1 MNSTA
6 RSFMNPIFQRTAVAI
21 AMAAACATASA
32 QLPQF
37 TLDPSAVGLNGTS
50 FTADN
55 VLISDYSTVRFDGA
69 GGFTDSGFLSVSA
82 AQLGGTTFTPT
93 GLNSTY
99 GLYFAFNGSGTTS
112 LGDPSMTNTSGSF
125 TNLDFQLYGYNGT
138 ASFGFNGANDP
149 TTTAPMDKLL
159 ASGSLVPG
167 TGSVATL
174 VSGSKFVPTAA
185 ATLTFQTA
193 AGSNGFFADPQP
205 FYDLAFAAFTNT
217 TSQVTPFVGG
227 FRIEQGGGAFNFAS
241 TPPIPEPE
249 TYALMLAGLAAVG
262 FVARRRR
269 SA

>member
-1 MNSTA
+1 MSQSLTA
-6 RSFMNPIFQRTAVAI
+6 HLRRTAVTLA
-21 AMAAACATASA
+21 AAAACASASA

-37 TLDPSAVGLNGTS
+37 SLAPGAIGLNGAS
-50 FTADN
+50 FTGDN
-55 VLISDYSTVRFDGA
+55 VLISDYSTIRLDGA

-82 AQLGGTTFTPT
+82 IQLGGNTFTPT

-99 GLYFAFNGSGTTS
+99 GLYFAFSGAGTTS
-112 LGDPSMTNTSGSF
+112 LGNPSTTNTSGNFSS
-125 TNLDFQLYGYNGT
+125 LDFTLYGYNGT
-138 ASFGFNGANDP
+138 ASFGFDASNNP
-149 TTTAPMDKLL
+149 TTTAPTTTVL
-159 ASGSLVPG
+159 ATGSLVPG
-167 TGSVATL
+167 TGSVSTMVGA
-174 VSGSKFVPTAA
+174 GKFVPTAA

-193 AGSNGFFADPQP
+193 AASNAFFSDPTP

-227 FRIEQGGGAFNFAS
+227 FRIEQGGGAFNFAA

-269 SA
+269 T